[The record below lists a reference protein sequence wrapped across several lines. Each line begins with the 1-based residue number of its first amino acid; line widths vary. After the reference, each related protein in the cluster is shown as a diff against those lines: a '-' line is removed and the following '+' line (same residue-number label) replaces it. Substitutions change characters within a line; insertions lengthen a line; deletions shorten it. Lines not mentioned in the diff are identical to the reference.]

1 MCNSTSKL
9 NIPSGVLYNEAIM
22 NTGSSSTYGA
32 ASGSAGVA
40 SEKNGMNERYGEK
53 KNNAFTGKILV
64 IAFVVLLAGALAY
77 IAVQFKNSSSAD
89 VTAVESGGSVIADD
103 RLNLRVDVTRED
115 PSKAAYCIVTA
126 MDYDKA
132 EVGRR
137 EFIVPASNE
146 ATTRHSVDINTR
158 ERGYAG
164 KIYGCSSTI
173 PAHLKQ

>member
-1 MCNSTSKL
+1 
-9 NIPSGVLYNEAIM
+9 M

-89 VTAVESGGSVIADD
+89 VTAVERGG
-103 RLNLRVDVTRED
+103 
-115 PSKAAYCIVTA
+115 
-126 MDYDKA
+126 
-132 EVGRR
+132 
-137 EFIVPASNE
+137 
-146 ATTRHSVDINTR
+146 
-158 ERGYAG
+158 
-164 KIYGCSSTI
+164 
-173 PAHLKQ
+173 